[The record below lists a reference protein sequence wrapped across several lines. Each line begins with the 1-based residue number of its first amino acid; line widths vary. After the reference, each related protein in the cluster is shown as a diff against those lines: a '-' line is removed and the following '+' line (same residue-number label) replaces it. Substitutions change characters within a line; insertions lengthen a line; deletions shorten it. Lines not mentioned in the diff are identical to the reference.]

1 MSTSRKTTKK
11 NDGTPAFEQS
21 ITQLNIL
28 IEKMEGGELSLDA
41 SLKCFE
47 EGITLI
53 RQCQQTLNEAEQK
66 VQILTGKSVADFNM
80 HEK

>member
-11 NDGTPAFEQS
+11 PIEATSFEQS
-21 ITQLNIL
+21 ITHLNTL
-28 IEKMEGGELSLDA
+28 IEKMESGELSLDA

-53 RQCQQTLNEAEQK
+53 RQCQQTLSEAEQK
-66 VQILTGKSVADFNM
+66 VQILIGKSATDFNTD
-80 HEK
+80 EK